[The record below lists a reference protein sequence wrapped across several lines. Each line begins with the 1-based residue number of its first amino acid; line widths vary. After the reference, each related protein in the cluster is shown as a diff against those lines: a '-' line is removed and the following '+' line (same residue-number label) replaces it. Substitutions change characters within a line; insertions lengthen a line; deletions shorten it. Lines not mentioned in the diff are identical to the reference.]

1 MLAIQAV
8 QCITCETHKMIS
20 PAFEWSPTFDRSFGL
35 QAAANAEQESLQQQ
49 LNTSQAELQQSAVD
63 LAAANLLIQGLQAKT
78 IAQDERGGNLAA
90 SVCNLQA
97 ETARLQVSITHLM
110 RISM

>member
-1 MLAIQAV
+1 
-8 QCITCETHKMIS
+8 MIF

-35 QAAANAEQESLQQQ
+35 QAAADAKQESLQQQ

-63 LAAANLLIQGLQAKT
+63 LAAAANLLIQGLQAKS

-97 ETARLQVSITHLM
+97 ETARLQVSITNLM
-110 RISM
+110 GISIQHKDDGPCHG